1 MDADEEIYIAK
12 QDPVPDYHGQG
23 FAGNDPMR
31 ETILDARYPWSRHD
45 A

>member
-12 QDPVPDYHGQG
+12 QNPVPDYHGYDC
-23 FAGNDPMR
+23 ARNDPMR
-31 ETILDARYPWSRHD
+31 ATILDARYQRSRHD